1 VQTQSCVQ
9 LWPRP
14 IAARCPM
21 RKTGMQTGTL
31 VAGHARGR
39 AGPDR
44 VSEGAPSGDHASRR
58 KKLFR
63 PSSWNRC
70 AAADLPRSALP
81 ARPSWGVA
89 AAPWSASTLGFTPCA
104 GWAPGAGAPPPA
116 GRAAA
121 RFFSTLWHTKSRA
134 VAMHGPAP
142 GRARLPAAG
151 GFRPYTLPA
160 RGGVTLKASILCF
173 HGVLASRACRAA
185 LTTVCCGTS

>member
-160 RGGVTLKASILCF
+160 RGGVTLKASISCF
-173 HGVLASRACRAA
+173 HSVLASRACRAA